1 MRNYQNE
8 KTYQS
13 PSYKDA
19 QATYSRN
26 RGSEGIRDEGLL
38 DSALN
43 APFQTFDGEDVYKT
57 VQAKAAKLGFFL
69 INNHPFI
76 DGNKRI
82 GTLVMLV
89 FLEINGIEIKC
100 TDDELIKLGLGL
112 ADGTVNNK
120 DLLGWIIEHS

>member
-1 MRNYQNE
+1 MKRLT
-8 KTYQS
+8 K
-13 PSYKDA
+13 A
-19 QATYSRN
+19 QIIKMHRLLIQETG
-26 RGSEGIRDEGLL
+26 GSEGIRDEGLL

-57 VQAKAAKLGFFL
+57 IPAKAAKLGFLL

-82 GTLVMLV
+82 GILAMLV

-112 ADGTVNNK
+112 AEGTVDTK
-120 DLLGWIIEHS
+120 VLLGWIIEHS